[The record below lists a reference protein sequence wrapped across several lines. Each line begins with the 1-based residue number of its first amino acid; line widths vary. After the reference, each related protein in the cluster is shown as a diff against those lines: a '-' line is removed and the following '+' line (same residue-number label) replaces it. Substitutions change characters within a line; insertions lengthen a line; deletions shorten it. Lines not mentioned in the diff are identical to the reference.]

1 MSVKHQMLT
10 KKKLSKS
17 WIYNDSAFC
26 LFSKCFGE
34 NEIQTL
40 EVSTMRRRKRRTFEE
55 LVLENKKELLSNEE
69 FLNQLEEKLE
79 ERFRQK

>member
-1 MSVKHQMLT
+1 MIQL
-10 KKKLSKS
+10 
-17 WIYNDSAFC
+17 FC

-34 NEIQTL
+34 NEVIHIL
-40 EVSTMRRRKRRTFEE
+40 EVSGMRRRKRRTFEE

>member
-1 MSVKHQMLT
+1 MIQL
-10 KKKLSKS
+10 
-17 WIYNDSAFC
+17 FC

-34 NEIQTL
+34 NEIIHIL
-40 EVSTMRRRKRRTFEE
+40 EVSGMRRRKRRTFEE

>member
-17 WIYNDSAFC
+17 WIYNDSLLPDF
-26 LFSKCFGE
+26 LKCFGE
-34 NEIQTL
+34 NEIQLL

-55 LVLENKKELLSNEE
+55 LVLEK
-69 FLNQLEEKLE
+69 
-79 ERFRQK
+79 

>member
-1 MSVKHQMLT
+1 MIQL
-10 KKKLSKS
+10 
-17 WIYNDSAFC
+17 FC

>member
-1 MSVKHQMLT
+1 MN
-10 KKKLSKS
+10 
-17 WIYNDSAFC
+17 I
-26 LFSKCFGE
+26 
-34 NEIQTL
+34 L
-40 EVSTMRRRKRRTFEE
+40 EVTELRRRKRRIYEE

>member
-1 MSVKHQMLT
+1 MIQL
-10 KKKLSKS
+10 
-17 WIYNDSAFC
+17 FC

-34 NEIQTL
+34 NEIIHKL
-40 EVSTMRRRKRRTFEE
+40 EVSGMRRRKRRTFEE

>member
-1 MSVKHQMLT
+1 MIQL
-10 KKKLSKS
+10 
-17 WIYNDSAFC
+17 FC
-26 LFSKCFGE
+26 LFSKRFGE
-34 NEIQTL
+34 NEIQLL

-55 LVLENKKELLSNEE
+55 LVLENKKELLSKEE

>member
-1 MSVKHQMLT
+1 MIQL
-10 KKKLSKS
+10 
-17 WIYNDSAFC
+17 FC

-34 NEIQTL
+34 NEIQIL

>member
-1 MSVKHQMLT
+1 MIQL
-10 KKKLSKS
+10 
-17 WIYNDSAFC
+17 FC

-40 EVSTMRRRKRRTFEE
+40 EVSTMRRRKRRTIEE

>member
-1 MSVKHQMLT
+1 MIQL
-10 KKKLSKS
+10 
-17 WIYNDSAFC
+17 FC

-40 EVSTMRRRKRRTFEE
+40 EVSAMRRRKRRTFEE

>member
-1 MSVKHQMLT
+1 MIQL
-10 KKKLSKS
+10 
-17 WIYNDSAFC
+17 FC

-34 NEIQTL
+34 NEIQLL

>member
-1 MSVKHQMLT
+1 MIQL
-10 KKKLSKS
+10 
-17 WIYNDSAFC
+17 FC
-26 LFSKCFGE
+26 LFSKFFGK
-34 NEIQTL
+34 NVINIL
-40 EVSTMRRRKRRTFEE
+40 EVTELRRRKRRIYEE

>member
-1 MSVKHQMLT
+1 MIQL
-10 KKKLSKS
+10 
-17 WIYNDSAFC
+17 FC
-26 LFSKCFGE
+26 LFSKRFGE
-34 NEIQTL
+34 NEIQLL

>member
-1 MSVKHQMLT
+1 MIQL
-10 KKKLSKS
+10 
-17 WIYNDSAFC
+17 FC

-34 NEIQTL
+34 NEIQTM